1 LQQLFN
7 NIINNLEVITM
18 NLSKDVENF
27 DFIINSLEAQGIEYT
42 DDISSITIPF
52 TLDKAEALLNI
63 FIAAMEQDLY

>member
-1 LQQLFN
+1 
-7 NIINNLEVITM
+7 M